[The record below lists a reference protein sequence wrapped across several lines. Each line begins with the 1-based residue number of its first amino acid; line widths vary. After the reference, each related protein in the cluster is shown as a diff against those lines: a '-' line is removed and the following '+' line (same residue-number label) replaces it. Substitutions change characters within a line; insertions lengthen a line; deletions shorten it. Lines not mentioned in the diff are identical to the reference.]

1 MNNLA
6 LKGLK
11 IDNSESKQNNY
22 NNKDMN
28 PNEPIIILTID
39 GILNND

>member
-28 PNEPIIILTID
+28 IENRNK
-39 GILNND
+39 G